1 MNISQIENN
10 LQLLVNS
17 FDEHTFIYEFLLA
30 YGQPKASIKRL
41 QDGGLNLSKNDGEIL
56 WKKKLFFKV
65 STDSDLHE
73 LIDLLKVEDRITRHS
88 PRFIIVTDYTSLL
101 ARDTK
106 TNETLDIEILEVPRY
121 FDFFLPLAG
130 MEKAQHQSENP
141 ADVRAAER
149 MGKLYDE
156 IRKDKC
162 DWIRVFYNINK
173 IRIINL

>member
-1 MNISQIENN
+1 MNIAQIENN
-10 LQLLVNS
+10 LKLLFNS
-17 FDEHTFIYEFLLA
+17 FDENSFIYDLLLA
-30 YGQPKASIKRL
+30 YGQPRASIKRL
-41 QDGGLNLSKNDGEIL
+41 QDGGLNLSKNDGEIR

-65 STDSDLHE
+65 STDSNLHE
-73 LIDLLKVEDRITRHS
+73 LIDLLRVEDKITRHS
-88 PRFIIVTDYTSLL
+88 PRFIIVTDYKSLL

-156 IRKDKC
+156 IRKDNPTDSKENVH
-162 DWIRVFYNINK
+162 DLNIFLTK
-173 IRIINL
+173 